1 MDAVATPPVA
11 ASPAVTRETLM
22 ANSRLTFEDK
32 VIEKI
37 AALCAREID
46 SLLGMDG
53 TMMDNLTETF
63 SSGENIT
70 KGISAEVGE
79 KQVAIDMDVFL
90 AFDSD
95 AQAIFKQLCE
105 KISAQITRMTGLQL
119 VELNL
124 HVKDVLTKREW
135 QKK

>member
-1 MDAVATPPVA
+1 
-11 ASPAVTRETLM
+11 M

>member
-1 MDAVATPPVA
+1 
-11 ASPAVTRETLM
+11 
-22 ANSRLTFEDK
+22 
-32 VIEKI
+32 
-37 AALCAREID
+37 
-46 SLLGMDG
+46 
-53 TMMDNLTETF
+53 MMDNLTETF

-95 AQAIFKQLCE
+95 AQALFNQLCE